1 MYKEIQEQILTAFKE
16 LVEKAKLKKGDLIVF
31 GCSTSEVVGSRIGT
45 NSQVDCAKMLYDSF
59 YPFLKETGIFL
70 AAQCCEHL
78 ERALVVEREYAENH
92 NLTIVNAIPQP
103 KAGGSSATTAYKLF
117 DDPVLVARVQADAG
131 IDVGGTLIGMHL
143 KEVAVPLRLSIRKV
157 GFARIMCAR
166 TRPRFVGGSR
176 AVYDENLM

>member
-1 MYKEIQEQILTAFKE
+1 MYKEIQEKILTAFKE
-16 LVEKAKLKKGDLIVF
+16 LVEMAKLKKGDLIVF
-31 GCSTSEVVGSRIGT
+31 GCSTSEVTGSRIGT
-45 NSQVDCAKMLYDSF
+45 NSQIDCAKMLYDSF
-59 YPFLKETGIFL
+59 YPFLKESGIFL

-78 ERALVVEREYAENH
+78 ERALVVEREYAEKH

-117 DDPVLVARVQADAG
+117 DNPVLVARVQADAG

-143 KEVAVPLRLSIRKV
+143 KEVAVPLRLSVHKV

-166 TRPRFVGGSR
+166 TRPRFVGGAR
-176 AVYDENLM
+176 AVYD